1 MNSWWWLF
9 HWYVFTPRIFL
20 TQFCNEKWKKHKEKQ
35 NTEDKKRKK
44 KRKSDDGNPL
54 QPKTTRNKSV
64 VEQVEQL
71 IETKENAHHE

>member
-1 MNSWWWLF
+1 MEKTQRKTE
-9 HWYVFTPRIFL
+9 HWR
-20 TQFCNEKWKKHKEKQ
+20 Q
-35 NTEDKKRKK
+35 KKRKK

>member
-1 MNSWWWLF
+1 MRNGKN
-9 HWYVFTPRIFL
+9 T
-20 TQFCNEKWKKHKEKQ
+20 KKNRTLE
-35 NTEDKKRKK
+35 TKKRKK

>member
-1 MNSWWWLF
+1 MRNG
-9 HWYVFTPRIFL
+9 
-20 TQFCNEKWKKHKEKQ
+20 KKHKEKQ
-35 NTEDKKRKK
+35 NTGDKKRKK